1 MLYAL
6 AFILLLAG
14 VGLLLTPTLRASDPA
29 SSRPNVVVI
38 MTDDQDY
45 PSLPVMRRLLNYPEG
60 SWVNFPNFFS
70 NTSICSPSRAIML
83 TGQYAH
89 NNGVVDNQFGDNLD
103 DSNTLPVWLQSAGY
117 RTGLIGKYVHFH
129 PNR

>member
-60 SWVNFPNFFS
+60 SWVNFPNFF
-70 NTSICSPSRAIML
+70 RHVFRHFRIMRKF
-83 TGQYAH
+83 H
-89 NNGVVDNQFGDNLD
+89 
-103 DSNTLPVWLQSAGY
+103 SAGSASL
-117 RTGLIGKYVHFH
+117 GHGS
-129 PNR
+129 